1 MPSRRCTARR
11 CTAYSWSW
19 LWSSWLLTLVVRRCS
34 TPTPGPKPALLL
46 SYTPIPTLL
55 DPYAYSSGFSHNI
68 ITLHAKVLTFS
79 RGYSQPLW
87 GLHSY
92 TPNPLKS

>member
-1 MPSRRCTARR
+1 MTSSRILVFDPR
-11 CTAYSWSW
+11 S
-19 LWSSWLLTLVVRRCS
+19 LQEILTHSKWASFAAKMVGIEV
-34 TPTPGPKPALLL
+34 
-46 SYTPIPTLL
+46 
-55 DPYAYSSGFSHNI
+55 YAYSSGFSHNI

-92 TPNPLKS
+92 TPNPLIP

>member
-1 MPSRRCTARR
+1 MTGHCGMTGQFAVRYTRTYPSVTR
-11 CTAYSWSW
+11 
-19 LWSSWLLTLVVRRCS
+19 V
-34 TPTPGPKPALLL
+34 
-46 SYTPIPTLL
+46 
-55 DPYAYSSGFSHNI
+55 FSHNI

-92 TPNPLKS
+92 TPNPLIP